1 MSIRKAFS
9 AVAVAGLMA
18 GGALI
23 AAPSAQASTWT
34 YIGIYP
40 TAASCHAAGQAYVN
54 NHQAIVYFCDT
65 TTETGPARL
74 SAILY

>member
-1 MSIRKAFS
+1 MSLRKAFS
-9 AVAVAGLMA
+9 SVAVAGIMA

-23 AAPSAQASTWT
+23 AAPSAQAATYT

-40 TAASCHAAGQAYVN
+40 TAASCHAAGQAYVSS
-54 NHQAIVYFCDT
+54 HRAIVYFCDT

-74 SAILY
+74 SVVLA

>member
-40 TAASCHAAGQAYVN
+40 TVAACHAAGQAYVN

-74 SAILY
+74 SAVLY

>member
-1 MSIRKAFS
+1 MSLRKAFS
-9 AVAVAGLMA
+9 AVAVAGLVA

-23 AAPSAQASTWT
+23 AAPGAQAATYT

-40 TAASCHAAGQAYVN
+40 TAAACHAAGQAYVN
-54 NHQAIVYFCDT
+54 SQQAIVYFCDT

-74 SAILY
+74 SVVLR

>member
-40 TAASCHAAGQAYVN
+40 TAAACHAAGQSYVN

-74 SAILY
+74 SAVLY

>member
-1 MSIRKAFS
+1 MSLRKAFS
-9 AVAVAGLMA
+9 SIAVAGIMA
-18 GGALI
+18 GSALI

-34 YIGIYP
+34 YIGVYP
-40 TAASCHAAGQAYVN
+40 TAAACHAAGQAYVN

-74 SAILY
+74 SAVLY